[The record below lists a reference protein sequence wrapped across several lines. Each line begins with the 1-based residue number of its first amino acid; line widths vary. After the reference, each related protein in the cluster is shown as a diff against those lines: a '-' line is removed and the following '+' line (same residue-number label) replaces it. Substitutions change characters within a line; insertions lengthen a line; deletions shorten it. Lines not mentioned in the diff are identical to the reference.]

1 MEIRPERRLSGD
13 QGDNTDNTIANP
25 YTKPRGAKIEIRLYY
40 YQNCYAATEKVKVE
54 APRAVEENF
63 AAIAS
68 YQASSLAIESS
79 RSLLSN
85 APLLAFWVALEKYI
99 GRLEVNSNILKC

>member
-1 MEIRPERRLSGD
+1 MKILSFRNFWIVFFRRISIFAPPLVLYRD
-13 QGDNTDNTIANP
+13 L
-25 YTKPRGAKIEIRLYY
+25 LYY

-68 YQASSLAIESS
+68 YEASPPAIESS
-79 RSLLSN
+79 RPLLYN
-85 APLLAFWVALEKYI
+85 APPLA
-99 GRLEVNSNILKC
+99 S